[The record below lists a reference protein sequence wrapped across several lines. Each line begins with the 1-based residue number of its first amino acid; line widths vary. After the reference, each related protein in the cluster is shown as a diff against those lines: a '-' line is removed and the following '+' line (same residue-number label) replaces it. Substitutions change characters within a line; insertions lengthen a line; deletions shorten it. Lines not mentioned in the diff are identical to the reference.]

1 MRYLKVIAQDRTD
14 SGQADAVLL
23 NFYEQRDGAQDDVL
37 LNQAIATARIAGGKL
52 DCTVGDVN
60 NNSRETSVDRRLL
73 DIFANNYLKLKWLNQ
88 GHGVERY
95 MKVFARDLHADGSPD
110 SVHLELH
117 EGEGASSGK
126 TLVSWHAAFDTDNNG
141 LLESIVYGDA
151 DQNQH
156 VDAADRAVI
165 QSLANVF
172 LKFNW
177 K

>member
-73 DIFANNYLKLKWLNQ
+73 DIFANNYLKL
-88 GHGVERY
+88 
-95 MKVFARDLHADGSPD
+95 
-110 SVHLELH
+110 
-117 EGEGASSGK
+117 
-126 TLVSWHAAFDTDNNG
+126 
-141 LLESIVYGDA
+141 
-151 DQNQH
+151 
-156 VDAADRAVI
+156 
-165 QSLANVF
+165 
-172 LKFNW
+172 
-177 K
+177 